1 MAAGFVQSFCMS
13 VFLPFL
19 LLVFAQSSLA
29 SGSTIGR
36 CHGRSS
42 PCEAGDEATKQ
53 RVRIESRTRA
63 TMKTAS
69 TFYQPWRN
77 NSWR

>member
-1 MAAGFVQSFCMS
+1 MS

-19 LLVFAQSSLA
+19 LLVFAESSLA

-36 CHGRSS
+36 RHGRSS
-42 PCEAGDEATKQ
+42 PCEAGDEARKQ

-63 TMKTAS
+63 AMITAS